1 MTRTLLTALVVR
13 CDEPLSREQDR
24 KDCRVLFV
32 YLIETEGF
40 IGAKAAST
48 NQPKEKA
55 MPQKTPATVT
65 GFDGG
70 STLYD
75 FFDADTGESVL
86 VAHTYSEARFVLG
99 DDFATTTRS
108 LAVGHYTEMPAEAFT
123 NRIPNV

>member
-1 MTRTLLTALVVR
+1 MILRLKSCPVGESSER
-13 CDEPLSREQDR
+13 HPLQP
-24 KDCRVLFV
+24 
-32 YLIETEGF
+32 I
-40 IGAKAAST
+40 
-48 NQPKEKA
+48 NQEEKA
-55 MPQKTPATVT
+55 MPQKTPAAVT

-75 FFDADTGESVL
+75 FFDAETGESVL

-108 LAVGHYTEMPAEAFT
+108 LAAGHYSEMPADAFT